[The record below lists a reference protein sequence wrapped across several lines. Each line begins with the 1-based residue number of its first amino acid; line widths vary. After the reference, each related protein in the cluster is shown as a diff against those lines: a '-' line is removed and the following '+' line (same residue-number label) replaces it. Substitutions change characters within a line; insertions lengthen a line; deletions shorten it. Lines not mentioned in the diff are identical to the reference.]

1 MSDPDDPAAPMRR
14 GGHGRIVGLI
24 LAGGLS
30 SRLGGGVKGLRPLA
44 GRPMI
49 AHVIERLAPQVEA
62 LALNANAPGLDGFGL
77 PVLPDPVAGFPGPLA
92 GLLAGLVWAA
102 ELPGVTH
109 LVTAASDSPFLPRDL
124 VARLAE
130 GPAEGPV
137 LARTDSGPEPVFGL
151 WPVAL
156 RDDLSA
162 WLDGGGSRRVQDFA
176 AACRAEYHA
185 FSDDSAPFFNVNTPE
200 DLALAEAR
208 ATRAED

>member
-1 MSDPDDPAAPMRR
+1 MGQPAGPAGPIHSR
-14 GGHGRIVGLI
+14 GRGQIAGLI

-30 SRLGGGVKGLRPLA
+30 SRLGGGVKGLRRLA

-49 AHVIERLAPQVEA
+49 AHVIERLAPQVQA
-62 LALNANAPGLDGFGL
+62 LALNANAPGLEAFGL
-77 PVLPDPVAGFPGPLA
+77 PVLPDPVAGYPGPLA
-92 GLLAGLVWAA
+92 GLLAGLTWAA
-102 ELPGVTH
+102 RRPGATH

-130 GPAEGPV
+130 GPAGCPV

-156 RDDLSA
+156 AEDLA
-162 WLDGGGSRRVQDFA
+162 QWLQSGGSRRVQDFA
-176 AACRAEYHA
+176 AACHAEYHV
-185 FSDDSAPFFNVNTPE
+185 FSEGSAPFFNVNTPE
-200 DLALAEAR
+200 DLATAEAR